1 MTITD
6 ADIQCATAA
15 LGRAEI
21 FDDRV
26 TADKHRIRAWAEALA
41 PFGFDTP
48 TILAA
53 ITAHYQRPGVDTPK
67 PGDVIAAARKIRAE
81 AAEREKGTQ
90 IGGAIAAPDPQL
102 GGLPIGGAN
111 GEPVWAA
118 YDQWD
123 AAKLTCPHCGAE
135 PDHACRNPITDGPRK
150 IPCAARSRAGYLA
163 AGGSGS
169 GGRHYE

>member
-1 MTITD
+1 MTVTD
-6 ADIQCATAA
+6 ADIHCATVA

-26 TADKHRIRAWAEALA
+26 TVDKPRILAWAEALS

-53 ITAHYQRPGVDTPK
+53 ITAHYQRPGVGTPK

-81 AAEREKGTQ
+81 AAERDKGTQ
-90 IGGAIAAPDPQL
+90 IAAATEADPQL
-102 GGLPIGGAN
+102 DGLPIAGAN
-111 GEPVWAA
+111 CGPVWAA

-123 AAKLTCPHCGAE
+123 AIALACPHCGAG
-135 PDHACRNPITDGPRK
+135 PNYACRNPITDNPRK
-150 IPCAARSRAGYLA
+150 IPCAGRSRAGYLT